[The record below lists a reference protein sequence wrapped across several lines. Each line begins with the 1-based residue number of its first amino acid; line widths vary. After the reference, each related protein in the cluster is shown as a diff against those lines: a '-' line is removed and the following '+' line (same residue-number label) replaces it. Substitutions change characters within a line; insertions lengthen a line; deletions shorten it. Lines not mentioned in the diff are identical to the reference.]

1 MNVTMEFLK
10 KYFQSFRLQRSSV
23 THSVRKNEKAL
34 RSYRT
39 FLRKSSNI
47 ERNWNIFIPSPVFN
61 VFIHRCIFH
70 KKQDGNFHE
79 MELLFSLTQ
88 HRKKIII
95 PYSGINQ
102 PDSSEHAV

>member
-1 MNVTMEFLK
+1 MNVLMEFLK
-10 KYFQSFRLQRSSV
+10 KYFQSFRLQRTNV
-23 THSVRKNEKAL
+23 LQSVRKNEKAL

-39 FLRKSSNI
+39 FLRKSSNF

-61 VFIHRCIFH
+61 GIIHRCIFH

-79 MELLFSLTQ
+79 MELLFSLPQ

-95 PYSGINQ
+95 PCSGINQ
-102 PDSSEHAV
+102 PDGSEHAV